1 MNNDKGTVEVKV
13 KLQGIDEVN
22 EKLEHTKEL
31 LETIKKLYQEVQ
43 SNFNSINCIDVE
55 LDA

>member
-1 MNNDKGTVEVKV
+1 MNNNKVEV

-31 LETIKKLYQEVQ
+31 LETIQKLYKEVQ
-43 SNFNSINCIDVE
+43 YNINSINCIDVE
-55 LDA
+55 LESK